1 MALNQ
6 GSRTEYDPAVYEPLV
21 KVEEHHFWF
30 RARNRVIG
38 ALAAQVAEQL
48 SPGYRVLE
56 VGCGT
61 GNVLR
66 TLTDACPT
74 GTVVGMDLFADGL
87 RFARARLPNALLVR
101 GDVLHPP
108 FAERFEIVGMFD
120 VLEHLEDDLGALRAL
135 RLLVADGGTLIL
147 TVPAGRALWSY
158 FDEASRHVRRYE
170 IEELADKLT
179 RTGFEVEFLSPYMGI
194 LYPMLWLGRRL
205 AGGDHQPGA
214 DPELTRRLFD
224 RELHVNPVAGAA
236 LGVMLRLE
244 RPWLLRRRR
253 LPIGSSLIAIARPIG
268 GADAG

>member
-1 MALNQ
+1 MALHQ

-21 KVEEHHFWF
+21 KVEERHFWF

-38 ALAAQVAEQL
+38 AMAAQLAARL

-66 TLTDACPT
+66 ALTDACPT
-74 GTVVGMDLFADGL
+74 GTVIGMDLFADGL

-108 FAERFEIVGMFD
+108 FSKPFEIVGMFD

-135 RLLVADGGTLIL
+135 RLLIADGGRLIL

-170 IEELADKLT
+170 VAELGEKLT

-194 LYPMLWLGRRL
+194 LYPMLRLGRRL
-205 AGGDHQPGA
+205 AGGNHQPGD
-214 DPELTRRLFD
+214 DPEVTRRLFD
-224 RELHVNPVAGAA
+224 RELQVNPVAGAA
-236 LGVMLRLE
+236 LEMALRLE
-244 RPWLLRRRR
+244 RPWLLARRR
-253 LPIGSSLIAIARPIG
+253 LPIGSSLIAIARPSG
-268 GADAG
+268 GAGAR